1 MQHKKLTLRHRVWEE
16 LLSSAVRHRWDTVAR
31 GQIAPAVSQQE
42 ITGPLRYGD
51 REVTNTME
59 RDEVGDR
66 KLCRKTEDES
76 KASCKRA
83 GVVPPAPA
91 AEGMLNLVVGGVALE
106 EGLEAAHVREDKD
119 ECARD
124 DCGH

>member
-1 MQHKKLTLRHRVWEE
+1 MQHKKLTLRHRVWEQ
-16 LLSSAVRHRWDTVAR
+16 LLSSVERRRRDTVAGGR
-31 GQIAPAVSQQE
+31 IALAVSQQE
-42 ITGPLRYGD
+42 ITRSLCYGG
-51 REVTNTME
+51 REVTNSME

-91 AEGMLNLVVGGVALE
+91 AEGMLNHVVGSVALE